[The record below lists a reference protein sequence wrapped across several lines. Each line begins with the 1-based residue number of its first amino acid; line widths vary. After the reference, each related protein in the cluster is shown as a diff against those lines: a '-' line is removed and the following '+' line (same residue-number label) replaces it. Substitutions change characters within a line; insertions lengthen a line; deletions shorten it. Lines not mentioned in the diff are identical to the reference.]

1 MLEEHST
8 KEEGPNDD
16 EFDINLL
23 NSEYDQPAPVQKSVA
38 KPIKVKLKPQEDYQE
53 AIKKLKE
60 ELSQKDLKI
69 QEYEQKMISSPKA
82 TKQNDSM
89 SDCSSN
95 SKEYKIMKERML
107 HAEDEL
113 NKKTAVFKRESDY
126 LSKKVEEANK
136 TIEKLKASLQEQKEN
151 YNQMLDEN
159 EAEFDRNINALK
171 SKLEETK
178 DKIIDL
184 EGALLIK
191 DREIEKEADLRRKDA
206 NNHEMEL
213 KKQSSKIQELEY
225 RIEKLTSI
233 KYVPFPL
240 TPSPSSHQLEK
251 NDSLKSEETLTSQ
264 RKQIQSLES
273 DIRNLQKS
281 HEESYKKLNNSNA
294 LLVQQVTFLEQE
306 KAELQQKLIQRATS
320 DENIMNMIQ
329 KRCEEEC
336 KEIKEEHEGVLKE
349 KEDIITQLQLRIQ
362 GLKEYY
368 EEEIKSSKEGSEEV
382 VSEFTERLKGFEKVV
397 AEKEEKVR
405 ELEEVVKKMEV
416 QREEMVSEIAAE
428 NGRLKARVLQLEEE
442 LGAVDKSRKSQTF
455 KMNSEAE
462 ERIKQIKDVY
472 EAERKKFQNTLSRIR
487 RDNEEEIKGLQEEYE
502 NKLNQSSSHHE
513 EEISYIQGQLNQVRE
528 ERQRAVG
535 KS

>member
-136 TIEKLKASLQEQKEN
+136 TIEKLKTSLQEQKEN

-240 TPSPSSHQLEK
+240 TPLPL
-251 NDSLKSEETLTSQ
+251 
-264 RKQIQSLES
+264 
-273 DIRNLQKS
+273 
-281 HEESYKKLNNSNA
+281 
-294 LLVQQVTFLEQE
+294 
-306 KAELQQKLIQRATS
+306 AT
-320 DENIMNMIQ
+320 N
-329 KRCEEEC
+329 
-336 KEIKEEHEGVLKE
+336 
-349 KEDIITQLQLRIQ
+349 
-362 GLKEYY
+362 
-368 EEEIKSSKEGSEEV
+368 
-382 VSEFTERLKGFEKVV
+382 
-397 AEKEEKVR
+397 
-405 ELEEVVKKMEV
+405 
-416 QREEMVSEIAAE
+416 
-428 NGRLKARVLQLEEE
+428 
-442 LGAVDKSRKSQTF
+442 
-455 KMNSEAE
+455 
-462 ERIKQIKDVY
+462 
-472 EAERKKFQNTLSRIR
+472 
-487 RDNEEEIKGLQEEYE
+487 
-502 NKLNQSSSHHE
+502 
-513 EEISYIQGQLNQVRE
+513 
-528 ERQRAVG
+528 
-535 KS
+535 